1 MKKNTIVSIVYK
13 IKPLLVKLFPK
24 SLLRYAKKKVL
35 AGTFKEIEQYQ
46 ILPYNKEQ
54 FPFGVNLIG
63 NIRANTGLGQSCRL
77 VAEGLK
83 QANIPFSIYLYNELN
98 GASGKEQ
105 TYDDRIRN
113 DLPYGINLIHIN
125 PNELG
130 VAFHQLGENVWKH
143 HYNIGF
149 WLWELEEFPEEWV
162 SCFNLFH
169 EIWTPSE
176 FISEALR
183 KKTKKPVKTIPYS
196 VTVEKDCTCDRSFF
210 KLPEDKFLYFMMYD
224 SASVME
230 RKNPMGVI
238 EAFKKAFPIE
248 NSSVGLVIKMKQYS
262 KNEMQKIKEALQGYQ
277 NIYFVEGD
285 LLKNQV
291 NALLSIVDVVVSLH
305 RAEGFGLVMA
315 EAMLLGTPVIATNWS
330 ANTEFM
336 NKNCACMVD
345 ATLISLEKDYGPFKR
360 GQRWANPNIAQAADY
375 MKLLFQDKQKY
386 ETFRKNG
393 KEYVESKLSKEQ
405 VTIAIT
411 SALEGLQ

>member
-1 MKKNTIVSIVYK
+1 MKNKAIVSIVYK

-24 SLLRYAKKKVL
+24 SLLRYAKRKVL
-35 AGTFKEIEQYQ
+35 TETFKEMEQYKT
-46 ILPYNKEQ
+46 LPYDKEQ
-54 FPFGVNLIG
+54 FSFGINLIG

-98 GASGKEQ
+98 GASTKEQ
-105 TYDDRIRN
+105 EYDGRIRN
-113 DLPYGINLIHIN
+113 ELPYGINLIHIN
-125 PNELG
+125 PHELG

-176 FISEALR
+176 FISKALR

-196 VTVEKDCTCDRSFF
+196 VTVEKDVACDRAFF
-210 KLPEDKFLYFMMYD
+210 QLPEDKFLYLMMYD

-248 NSSVGLVIKMKQYS
+248 DSSVGLVIKMKQYS
-262 KNEMQKIKEALQGYQ
+262 KSEMQKIKESLKGYQ

-285 LLKNQV
+285 LLKSQV
-291 NALLSIVDVVVSLH
+291 NALLSMVDVVVSLH

-345 ATLISLEKDYGPFKR
+345 VTLIPLEKDYGPFKR
-360 GQRWANPNIAQAADY
+360 GQRWAEPNITQAAEY

-386 ETFRKNG
+386 ETFSKNG

-405 VTIAIT
+405 VTIAII